1 LEGFVFSHGIDR
13 PVLERYYQEL
23 LNFCSRTV
31 RNRDAAADVVQESYA
46 RVLAVQHSGQ
56 AVPEPR
62 ALLYRTARNLQI
74 DQHRRGEV
82 RGEALH
88 PDAEASAAEL
98 DNLAAPEACEPDA
111 AASSAQGVN
120 ALLAAIDALPL
131 RCREAFILHKFDG
144 LPHSEVAERMGISRK
159 MVEQHI
165 KLAMDACRR
174 CRDGLDGAPVAAP
187 APRLRR
193 RKPAR
198 D

>member
-1 LEGFVFSHGIDR
+1 MDR
-13 PVLERYYQEL
+13 PVLEHYYQEL

-56 AVPEPR
+56 PVPEPR

-74 DQHRRGEV
+74 DQHRRSEV
-82 RGEALH
+82 RGDALL
-88 PDAEASAAEL
+88 PDAEASAVEL
-98 DNLAAPEACEPDA
+98 DNLAAPRASEPEVA
-111 AASSAQGVN
+111 TSSAQGVN
-120 ALLAAIDALPL
+120 ALLATIDALPL

-144 LPHSEVAERMGISRK
+144 LPHSEVAQRMGISRK
-159 MVEQHI
+159 MVEQHL

-174 CRDGLDGAPVAAP
+174 CKDALDGAPAAAP
-187 APRLRR
+187 VPPLRR

-198 D
+198 E

>member
-1 LEGFVFSHGIDR
+1 M
-13 PVLERYYQEL
+13 LERYYQEL
-23 LNFCSRTV
+23 LNFCSRTL
-31 RNRDAAADVVQESYA
+31 RNRDAAADIVQESYA

-74 DQHRRGEV
+74 DQYRRGE
-82 RGEALH
+82 AWH
-88 PDAEASAAEL
+88 AADAEASTAEIDSL
-98 DNLAAPEACEPDA
+98 MAPQATEPEQ

-174 CRDGLDGAPVAAP
+174 CRDGLDGAPP
-187 APRLRR
+187 PNLRR

-198 D
+198 E

>member
-1 LEGFVFSHGIDR
+1 MEGFVFSHGIDR

-31 RNRDAAADVVQESYA
+31 RNRDAAADVVQETYA

-74 DQHRRGEV
+74 DQHRRSEV

-88 PDAEASAAEL
+88 PDAEAAAAEL
-98 DNLAAPEACEPDA
+98 DNLAASQAFEPDV
-111 AASSAQGVN
+111 AASSTQGVN

-144 LPHSEVAERMGISRK
+144 LPHSEVAEQMGISRK

-174 CRDGLDGAPVAAP
+174 CKDTQDGAPAAP
-187 APRLRR
+187 TPPLRR
-193 RKPAR
+193 RKTAR
-198 D
+198 E

>member
-1 LEGFVFSHGIDR
+1 M
-13 PVLERYYQEL
+13 LERYYQEL

-31 RNRDAAADVVQESYA
+31 RNRDAAADVVQETYA

-62 ALLYRTARNLQI
+62 ALLYRTARNLQV
-74 DQHRRGEV
+74 DQYRRSEV
-82 RGEALH
+82 RGEVLH

-98 DNLAAPEACEPDA
+98 DGLAAPQACEPET

-174 CRDGLDGAPVAAP
+174 CRDGLQRESATAPLP
-187 APRLRR
+187 KLRR
-193 RKPAR
+193 RKPAHE
-198 D
+198 

>member
-1 LEGFVFSHGIDR
+1 M
-13 PVLERYYQEL
+13 LERYYQEL

-31 RNRDAAADVVQESYA
+31 RNRDAAADIVQESYA

-62 ALLYRTARNLQI
+62 ALLYRTARNLQV
-74 DQHRRGEV
+74 DQYRRSEV
-82 RGEALH
+82 RGEALQ

-98 DNLAAPEACEPDA
+98 DNLAAPQACEPDA
-111 AASSAQGVN
+111 AASSAQGVD
-120 ALLAAIDALPL
+120 ALLATIDALPL

-144 LPHSEVAERMGISRK
+144 LPHSEVAQLMGISRK

-174 CRDGLDGAPVAAP
+174 CRDALDGEPAAAP
-187 APRLRR
+187 LPKLRR

-198 D
+198 K

>member
-23 LNFCSRTV
+23 LNFCSRTL
-31 RNRDAAADVVQESYA
+31 RNRDAAADIVQESYA

-62 ALLYRTARNLQI
+62 ALLYRTARNLQV
-74 DQHRRGEV
+74 DQYRRSEV
-82 RGEALH
+82 RGEALQ

-98 DNLAAPEACEPDA
+98 DNLAAPQACEPDA
-111 AASSAQGVN
+111 AASSAQGVE
-120 ALLAAIDALPL
+120 ALLAVIDALPL

-144 LPHSEVAERMGISRK
+144 LPHSEVAELMGISRK

-165 KLAMDACRR
+165 KLALDACRR
-174 CRDGLDGAPVAAP
+174 CRDALDGTPTAAP
-187 APRLRR
+187 LPKLRR

-198 D
+198 E

>member
-1 LEGFVFSHGIDR
+1 M
-13 PVLERYYQEL
+13 LERYYQEL
-23 LNFCSRTV
+23 LNFCSRTL
-31 RNRDAAADVVQESYA
+31 RNRDAAADIVQESYA

-74 DQHRRGEV
+74 DQYRRSEV
-82 RGEALH
+82 RGETWHAA
-88 PDAEASAAEL
+88 DAEASAAEL
-98 DNLAAPEACEPDA
+98 DSLAAPQATEPEQ

-120 ALLAAIDALPL
+120 ALLAAIDALPV

-165 KLAMDACRR
+165 KLAMGACRR
-174 CRDGLDGAPVAAP
+174 CRDGLEGAPVAAP
-187 APRLRR
+187 PPLSGEESP
-193 RKPAR
+193 PANEFL
-198 D
+198 

>member
-1 LEGFVFSHGIDR
+1 
-13 PVLERYYQEL
+13 VLERYYQEL
-23 LNFCSRTV
+23 LNFCSRTL
-31 RNRDAAADVVQESYA
+31 RNRDAAADIVQESYA

-74 DQHRRGEV
+74 DQHRRSEV

-88 PDAEASAAEL
+88 PDAEGWTDEI
-98 DNLAAPEACEPDA
+98 DGLAAPQASEPDA
-111 AASSAQGVN
+111 AASSAQGVD
-120 ALLAAIDALPL
+120 ALLATIDALPL

-144 LPHSEVAERMGISRK
+144 LPHSEVAELMGISRK

-174 CRDGLDGAPVAAP
+174 CRDALDGMPAAAP
-187 APRLRR
+187 LPKLRR
-193 RKPAR
+193 RKPAHE
-198 D
+198 

>member
-1 LEGFVFSHGIDR
+1 LEGFVTSYGIDR

-56 AVPEPR
+56 AMPEPR

-74 DQHRRGEV
+74 DQHRRSEV
-82 RGEALH
+82 RGESLH
-88 PDAEASAAEL
+88 ADGEASADEL

-111 AASSAQGVN
+111 AASSAQGVD
-120 ALLAAIDALPL
+120 ALLATIDSLPP

-144 LPHSEVAERMGISRK
+144 LSHLEVAGHMGISRK
-159 MVEQHI
+159 MVEQHV

-174 CRDGLDGAPVAAP
+174 CRDGLGGPPAATSAPQ
-187 APRLRR
+187 LQR

-198 D
+198 E

>member
-1 LEGFVFSHGIDR
+1 M
-13 PVLERYYQEL
+13 LERYYQEL

-74 DQHRRGEV
+74 DQHRRSEV

-98 DNLAAPEACEPDA
+98 DNLAAPQAFEPDA

-131 RCREAFILHKFDG
+131 RCREAFVLHKFDG
-144 LPHSEVAERMGISRK
+144 LPHSEVAEQMGISRK

-174 CRDGLDGAPVAAP
+174 CRDGLDGTPVAAP
-187 APRLRR
+187 APKLRR
-193 RKPAR
+193 RKPPR
-198 D
+198 E

>member
-1 LEGFVFSHGIDR
+1 M
-13 PVLERYYQEL
+13 LERYYQEL

-31 RNRDAAADVVQESYA
+31 RNRDAAADIVQETYA

-74 DQHRRGEV
+74 DQHRRNEV

-88 PDAEASAAEL
+88 PDAETAAAEL
-98 DNLAAPEACEPDA
+98 DNLAAPQAFEPDA
-111 AASSAQGVN
+111 AAASAQGVN

-144 LPHSEVAERMGISRK
+144 LPHSEVAEQMGISRK

-174 CRDGLDGAPVAAP
+174 CQDTPGGAAAP
-187 APRLRR
+187 AAPILRR
-193 RKPAR
+193 RKTAR
-198 D
+198 E